1 MDSKDELYELLEEVS
16 TLKRALGSMRAGLT
30 RVEKQVQ
37 ALIED
42 AEAARTGELD
52 LQDESPEP
60 TESDKGQATSV
71 EVVFSTICELVA
83 EEGAATRN
91 KVVERCAK
99 AGLEEDTVIAL
110 IQELQ
115 QDGLVGDLKSR
126 KKRRRS

>member
-1 MDSKDELYELLEEVS
+1 MDSRDELYELLEEVS

-37 ALIED
+37 ALIEE
-42 AEAARTGELD
+42 AEASRTGELD
-52 LQDESPEP
+52 LQDESPEL
-60 TESDKGQATSV
+60 TESGGEQAIPV

-83 EEGAATRN
+83 EEGAATRS

-99 AGLEEDTVIAL
+99 AGLEEDTVVAL

-115 QDGLVGDLKSR
+115 QNGLVGDLKSR